1 MTRTPLVSA
10 ILIFLNAEAFL
21 EEAIKSVLAQ
31 TWNDWELLL
40 VDDGSTDGS
49 TSIARGYAEE
59 HGERII
65 YLEHHAHMNRGK
77 STSRNLGLQRAR
89 GEYVAFLDADDV
101 WLPAKLAKQAD
112 RFRVSRGSHAVRS
125 HSIGAVGQG
134 KSGRDGVVGVGR
146 HPAPGPYLLSC
157 YPAPRHRSG
166 ICSVMTRRKAVV
178 EVAGFEESIQKM
190 FEDQT
195 LIAKICLHGSVFVD
209 SGCYDLYRQHPG
221 SSSSQAVNAGTYH
234 PWRPSSSHLA
244 YLEWLASYVER
255 HRGPDDDKLRRKLQQ
270 EIWFQRHRL
279 AGDTI
284 GLARLVIEIGGES
297 YLPLPSHGS
306 KAITDKIQTQP
317 LRKIVPSDSPRNR
330 GSWNLSLFG
339 PTMPSMLEQASWYP
353 AERTASTVR
362 SV

>member
-77 STSRNLGLQRAR
+77 STSRNLGFQRAR

-112 RFRVSRGSHAVRS
+112 RLSGYPEAVMLYGPTQYWRSWAGGSRG
-125 HSIGAVGQG
+125 
-134 KSGRDGVVGVGR
+134 RDFRGVVGVR
-146 HPAPGPYLLSC
+146 ADTLHRGPYLLSC
-157 YPAPRHRSG
+157 YLARPGIVPG

-178 EVAGFEESIQKM
+178 EVAGFEESIQQM

-195 LIAKICLHGSVFVD
+195 LIAKLCLHGSV
-209 SGCYDLYRQHPG
+209 
-221 SSSSQAVNAGTYH
+221 
-234 PWRPSSSHLA
+234 
-244 YLEWLASYVER
+244 
-255 HRGPDDDKLRRKLQQ
+255 
-270 EIWFQRHRL
+270 
-279 AGDTI
+279 
-284 GLARLVIEIGGES
+284 
-297 YLPLPSHGS
+297 
-306 KAITDKIQTQP
+306 
-317 LRKIVPSDSPRNR
+317 
-330 GSWNLSLFG
+330 
-339 PTMPSMLEQASWYP
+339 
-353 AERTASTVR
+353 
-362 SV
+362 